1 MAGTGLEDED
11 EVSDARRFG
20 DEAGEEDE
28 VAGEGDFNP
37 NDVAGGFVM
46 MLRREWHFFDVVPSE
61 IFSWF
66 CESLEKGLVKFSL
79 VLQRFLGYTYFFSRK
94 QHQQ

>member
-46 MLRREWHFFDVVPSE
+46 MLRRE
-61 IFSWF
+61 
-66 CESLEKGLVKFSL
+66 
-79 VLQRFLGYTYFFSRK
+79 
-94 QHQQ
+94 

>member
-1 MAGTGLEDED
+1 MRVVWVFFVGVDLSDGFLFMAGTGLEDED

-20 DEAGEEDE
+20 DEADEEDE

-46 MLRREWHFFDVVPSE
+46 MLRRE
-61 IFSWF
+61 
-66 CESLEKGLVKFSL
+66 
-79 VLQRFLGYTYFFSRK
+79 
-94 QHQQ
+94 